1 MSDVLERA
9 ANVSID
15 VVQLAHELIKRPSLT
30 PEDAG
35 CQALITEQ
43 LRPFNFAIEQ
53 IDFNDVRNLWARRG
67 EAAPLLMFVGHTD
80 VVPSGPASDW
90 DSMPFSPALRNG
102 CLYGRGA
109 ADMKGGIAAF
119 IAALSQFLS
128 EHPSHRGSIGVLL
141 TSDEEGKGTDGI
153 RRVANEYLID
163 RHEIEYCLV
172 GEPISQEW
180 AGDTI
185 KNGARGVLI
194 GRLTVEGIEGHVA
207 YPQLASNPIH
217 SFAAPLAEL
226 CSTEWDKGNAWFPAT
241 SFQVTN
247 IRSGGGPD
255 SSIPGTLEA
264 SLNFRFNP
272 ESSVEKLRTA
282 VERMLTKYR
291 TPFKL
296 DWLTH
301 GLPFLTESGPLLEAA
316 RNAVAVATGCAANV
330 SAVGGTSDGRHFAGT
345 GTQIIELGL
354 VSKSIHKA
362 NECVRIEDLHALTMI
377 YRRILEQLLP
387 S

>member
-9 ANVSID
+9 ANVSLD
-15 VVQLAHELIKRPSLT
+15 VVQLAHELIRRPSLT
-30 PEDAG
+30 PDDAG
-35 CQALITEQ
+35 CQTLIAEQ
-43 LRPFNFAIEQ
+43 LRPFGFVIEQ
-53 IDFNDVRNLWARRG
+53 IDFNDVLNMWAVRG
-67 EAAPLLMFVGHTD
+67 EAAPLLVFVGHTD
-80 VVPSGPASDW
+80 VVPPGPTSEW
-90 DSMPFSPALRNG
+90 ESMPFAPTVRND

-119 IAALSQFLS
+119 IAALTHFVA
-128 EHPSHRGSIGVLL
+128 EHPSHRGSVGVLL
-141 TSDEEGKGTDGI
+141 TSDEEGKGTDGVV
-153 RRVANEYLID
+153 RVVNEYLKD
-163 RHEIEYCLV
+163 RCKVDYCLV

-194 GRLTVEGIEGHVA
+194 GRLIVEGIEGHVA

-217 SFAAPLAEL
+217 NFAPALAEL
-226 CSTEWDKGNAWFPAT
+226 CSTEWDNGNTWFPAT

-255 SSIPGTLEA
+255 SSIPGKLEA

-272 ESSVEKLRTA
+272 ESSVESLQAT
-282 VERMLTKYR
+282 VEQILTKHR

-296 DWLTH
+296 NWVTH
-301 GLPFLTESGPLLEAA
+301 GVPFLTETGPLLDAA
-316 RNAVAVATGCAANV
+316 RNAVAATTSRAAYV

-345 GTQIIELGL
+345 ETQIIELGL

-362 NECVRIEDLHALTMI
+362 NECVRIDDLRNLTMI
-377 YRRILEQLLP
+377 YKRILEQLLL

>member
-9 ANVSID
+9 ASVSLD
-15 VVQLAHELIKRPSLT
+15 VVQLARELIRRPSLT
-30 PEDAG
+30 PDDAG
-35 CQALITEQ
+35 CQALIADQ

-53 IDFNDVRNLWARRG
+53 IDFNDVKNLWATRG
-67 EAAPLLMFVGHTD
+67 EAEPLLIFVGHTD
-80 VVPSGPASDW
+80 VVPADPTSDW
-90 DSMPFSPALRNG
+90 DSMPFAPAVRND

-119 IAALSQFLS
+119 IAALTQFVG

-141 TSDEEGKGTDGI
+141 TSDEEGKGTDGVV
-153 RRVANEYLID
+153 RVVNEYLAGRYKVD
-163 RHEIEYCLV
+163 YCLV

-185 KNGARGVLI
+185 KNGARGVLT

-226 CSTEWDKGNAWFPAT
+226 CSTEWDRSNDWFPAT

-247 IRSGGGPD
+247 IHAGNGIE
-255 SSIPGTLEA
+255 SSIPGTLEV
-264 SLNFRFNP
+264 LFNFRFNP
-272 ESSVEKLRTA
+272 ESSIESLRAA
-282 VERMLTKYR
+282 VERTLAKHHTR
-291 TPFKL
+291 FNL
-296 DWLTH
+296 EWVAR
-301 GLPFLTESGPLLEAA
+301 GLPFLTEGGPLLDAA
-316 RNAVAVATGCAANV
+316 RNAVVETTGRPANV
-330 SAVGGTSDGRHFAGT
+330 STMGGTSDGRHFASLGA
-345 GTQIIELGL
+345 QIIELGL
-354 VSKSIHKA
+354 VNKTIHRA
-362 NECVRIEDLHALTMI
+362 NECVRLDDLRTLTRI
-377 YRRILEQLLP
+377 YKRILEQLLL

>member
-9 ANVSID
+9 ANIDID
-15 VVQLAHELIKRPSLT
+15 VVKLAAELIKRPSLT
-30 PEDAG
+30 PDDAG
-35 CQALITEQ
+35 CQTLITEQ

-67 EAAPLLMFVGHTD
+67 DTAPLLIFVGHTD
-80 VVPSGPASDW
+80 VVPSGPTSEW
-90 DSMPFSPALRNG
+90 DSMPFSPTLRNG

-109 ADMKGGIAAF
+109 ADMKGGVAAF
-119 IAALSQFLS
+119 ITALTQFLS
-128 EHPSHRGSIGVLL
+128 DHPSHRGSVGVLL

-153 RRVANEYLID
+153 RRVANEYLLD
-163 RHEIEYCLV
+163 RHKVDYCLV

-226 CSTEWDKGNAWFPAT
+226 CSTEWDKGNTWFPAT

-247 IRSGGGPD
+247 IRSGSGPD
-255 SSIPGTLEA
+255 SSIPGKLEA

-282 VERMLTKYR
+282 VERILTKHQ

-301 GLPFLTESGPLLEAA
+301 GLPFLTESGPLLDAA
-316 RNAVAVATGCAANV
+316 RNAVAVTTGRAANV

-377 YRRILEQLLP
+377 YRRILEQLLL

>member
-9 ANVSID
+9 ASVNID
-15 VVQLAHELIKRPSLT
+15 VVQLAEELIKRPSLT
-30 PEDAG
+30 PDDAG

-67 EAAPLLMFVGHTD
+67 ETAPLLIFVGHTD
-80 VVPSGPASDW
+80 VVPPGPTSDW
-90 DSMPFSPALRNG
+90 VSMPFSPTLRNG

-109 ADMKGGIAAF
+109 ADMKGGVAAF
-119 IAALSQFLS
+119 IAALTQFLS
-128 EHPSHRGSIGVLL
+128 EHPLHRGSVGVLL

-153 RRVANEYLID
+153 RRVANEYLIE
-163 RHEIEYCLV
+163 RHKVDYCLV

-194 GRLTVEGIEGHVA
+194 GRLTIEGIEGHVA
-207 YPQLASNPIH
+207 YPQMASNPIH
-217 SFAAPLAEL
+217 SFAPVLAEL
-226 CSTEWDKGNAWFPAT
+226 CSTEWDKGNTWFPAT

-247 IRSGGGPD
+247 VRSGGGPD
-255 SSIPGTLEA
+255 SSIPGKLEA

-272 ESSVEKLRTA
+272 ESSVEALQAA
-282 VERMLTKYR
+282 VEQTLAKHR
-291 TPFKL
+291 TQHSL
-296 DWLTH
+296 EWLTH
-301 GLPFLTESGPLLEAA
+301 GLPFLTESGRLLDAA
-316 RNAVAVATGCAANV
+316 RNAVTETTGRPTNV
-330 SAVGGTSDGRHFAGT
+330 STMGGTSDGRHFAGT
-345 GTQIIELGL
+345 GAQIIELGL

-362 NECVRIEDLHALTMI
+362 NECVRIEDLQTLTTI
-377 YRRILEQLLP
+377 YKRILEQLLLD
-387 S
+387 

>member
-1 MSDVLERA
+1 MSDVLDRA
-9 ANVSID
+9 ANVGLD
-15 VVQLAHELIKRPSLT
+15 VVELAQELIRRPSLT
-30 PEDAG
+30 PDDAG
-35 CQALITEQ
+35 CQSLIAEQ
-43 LRPFNFAIEQ
+43 LRPFDFAIEQ
-53 IDFNDVRNLWARRG
+53 IDFNDVLNMWAVRG
-67 EAAPLLMFVGHTD
+67 EAAPLLVFVGHTD
-80 VVPSGPASDW
+80 VVPTGPTSEW
-90 DSMPFSPALRNG
+90 DSMPFAPTVRNN
-102 CLYGRGA
+102 CIYGRGA

-119 IAALSQFLS
+119 IAALTQFVS
-128 EHPSHRGSIGVLL
+128 EHPSHRGSVGVLL
-141 TSDEEGKGTDGI
+141 TSDEEGKGTDGVV
-153 RRVANEYLID
+153 RVVNEYLKD
-163 RHEIEYCLV
+163 RYKVDYCLV

-194 GRLTVEGIEGHVA
+194 GRLTVEGVEGHVA

-217 SFAAPLAEL
+217 SFAPALAEL

-282 VERMLTKYR
+282 VERILTKYR

-301 GLPFLTESGPLLEAA
+301 GLPFLTESGPLLDAA
-316 RNAVAVATGCAANV
+316 RNAVAITTGRAANV
-330 SAVGGTSDGRHFAGT
+330 SAVGGTSDGRRFAGM

>member
-1 MSDVLERA
+1 MSDVLERT
-9 ANVSID
+9 ANVSLD

-67 EAAPLLMFVGHTD
+67 ETAPLLIFVGHTD
-80 VVPSGPASDW
+80 VVPSGPTSDW
-90 DSMPFSPALRNG
+90 DSMPFSPTIRNG

-109 ADMKGGIAAF
+109 ADMKGGVAAF

-163 RHEIEYCLV
+163 RHEVEYCLV

-185 KNGARGVLI
+185 KNGARGVLM

-226 CSTEWDKGNAWFPAT
+226 CSTEWDRGNAWFPAT

-247 IRSGGGPD
+247 IRSGNGTE
-255 SSIPGTLEA
+255 SSIPGKLEA
-264 SLNFRFNP
+264 SFNFRFNP
-272 ESSVEKLRTA
+272 KSSVESLRAA
-282 VERMLTKYR
+282 VEQTLAKHR
-291 TPFKL
+291 TRYSIE
-296 DWLTH
+296 WLTH
-301 GLPFLTESGPLLEAA
+301 GLPFLTESGALLDAA
-316 RNAVAVATGCAANV
+316 KNAVTETTGQLANV
-330 SAVGGTSDGRHFAGT
+330 STMGGTSDGRHFART
-345 GTQIIELGL
+345 GAQIIELGL

-362 NECVRIEDLHALTMI
+362 NECVRVEDLQALTMI
-377 YRRILEQLLP
+377 YRRILEQLLLG
-387 S
+387 